1 MILASS
7 KNYQACSETILT
19 LWYTPKQLFGFTGT
33 IPIFSPE
40 RFRFVRNFF
49 GDFLSDSLSSI
60 QQIDDP

>member
-1 MILASS
+1 V
-7 KNYQACSETILT
+7 
-19 LWYTPKQLFGFTGT
+19 
-33 IPIFSPE
+33 FSPE